1 MYDNLNPKLPAKLVD
16 VTPWVKTKVWP
27 SRTMAPLT
35 PIAVPPQERA
45 IASQK
50 TPPLKKIDFVI
61 ETFEKNFRA
70 GCLI

>member
-27 SRTMAPLT
+27 SRNMAPLT
-35 PIAVPPQERA
+35 PIAVPPQAKA

-50 TPPLKKIDFVI
+50 TPPLKSKK
-61 ETFEKNFRA
+61 KNH
-70 GCLI
+70 

>member
-1 MYDNLNPKLPAKLVD
+1 MYDSLNPKLPAKLVD

-50 TPPLKKIDFVI
+50 TPPLKK
-61 ETFEKNFRA
+61 N
-70 GCLI
+70 

>member
-50 TPPLKKIDFVI
+50 TPPLKIKKR
-61 ETFEKNFRA
+61 TFIWT
-70 GCLI
+70 L